1 MRDPWVETIT
11 RPASH
16 LVATC
21 AVFAV
26 LIACV
31 VISVLNPAW
40 TSVFGVMGAA
50 PVVGWYLFMMKR
62 YRQNRAR
69 WSAEAEPHE

>member
-1 MRDPWVETIT
+1 MRDPWLETIT

-21 AVFAV
+21 AVFVV
-26 LIACV
+26 LITCV
-31 VISVLNPAW
+31 VLSVVNPPW
-40 TSVFGVMGAA
+40 MTLLGIVGAA
-50 PVVGWYLFMMKR
+50 PVVIWYLFMMKR

-69 WSAEAEPHE
+69 WSAQRDSHE

>member
-1 MRDPWVETIT
+1 MRDPWLETIT

-21 AVFAV
+21 VVFALLV
-26 LIACV
+26 TCV
-31 VISVLNPAW
+31 VLSVLNHSW
-40 TSVFGVMGAA
+40 MGLFGIVGAA
-50 PVVGWYLFMMKR
+50 PVVIWYLFMMKR

-69 WSAEAEPHE
+69 WSAHTDSRE